1 MLHPTDSDD
10 EDVTISKQTGIKSK
24 PPSCSGSESVP
35 STSCNPILTTNF
47 STDWAYNFVIPLTKF
62 PQKERTL
69 NEKGC
74 RPSPSRR
81 REIVRIICSDISQI
95 SAKPGKK
102 ALAILIAQNIVKA
115 YPTSFEDV
123 IEGTRIGSGYDSLLK
138 QLQLRIDNVNR

>member
-10 EDVTISKQTGIKSK
+10 KDVTISKQTGIKSK

-35 STSCNPILTTNF
+35 STSCYPILTTNF

-69 NEKGC
+69 IEKGC
-74 RPSPSRR
+74 RPSLSGR
-81 REIVRIICSDISQI
+81 REIVRIICSDVSQI

-102 ALAILIAQNIVKA
+102 ALAIIAQNFVKA

-123 IEGTRIGSGYDSLLK
+123 IEGTRIGSGCDSLLK
-138 QLQLRIDNVNR
+138 QL